1 MTRKFMNENLDLPVR
16 ELLPIIQNR
25 LIRHSRYFGIKALQS
40 PTDFW
45 IYQEIIFEN
54 KPDVIIEI
62 GNFHGGSTLALAH
75 MLDAMNT
82 GRIIAIDIDQ
92 EKVAPLARKHER
104 ISWLEGD
111 AIALFDRVKK
121 MIRPG
126 ESVMIIEDSAHTYD
140 HTLAVLRHYGILVT
154 NGQYL
159 IVEDTICYNGLDIGP
174 KPPNAFDAVKE
185 FLDENEA
192 FNVDRTKENLFLTWN
207 PNGYLVR
214 VKA

>member
-25 LIRHSRYFGIKALQS
+25 LMRHSRYFGIKALQS

-54 KPDVIIEI
+54 KPDVIIEV

-75 MLDAMNT
+75 MLDAMDT

-111 AIALFDRVKK
+111 AIALFVRVKK
-121 MIRPG
+121 MIR
-126 ESVMIIEDSAHTYD
+126 
-140 HTLAVLRHYGILVT
+140 LAVLRHYGNLVT

-174 KPPNAFDAVKE
+174 EPPNAFDAVKE

-192 FNVDRTKENLFLTWN
+192 FKVDRTKENLFLTWN